1 MPVRKPFSGG
11 RPAYTGLCLCGRRR
25 VRRAMEDLPYF
36 VEKVLQK
43 QAAAG
48 YNGGKT
54 GRGRQT
60 GSGTPVKG
68 DFV

>member
-1 MPVRKPFSGG
+1 MSVRKPFSGG
-11 RPAYTGLCLCGRRR
+11 RPACAGLCLCGRRP

>member
-1 MPVRKPFSGG
+1 
-11 RPAYTGLCLCGRRR
+11 
-25 VRRAMEDLPYF
+25 MEDLLYF

-43 QAAAG
+43 HAAAG